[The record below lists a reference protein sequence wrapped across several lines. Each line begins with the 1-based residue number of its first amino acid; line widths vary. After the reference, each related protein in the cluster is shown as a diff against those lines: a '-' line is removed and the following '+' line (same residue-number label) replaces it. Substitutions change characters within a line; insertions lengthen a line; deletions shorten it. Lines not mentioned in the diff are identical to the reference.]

1 MSLTVKEV
9 LYKEND
15 DEVKGE
21 SRGSRA
27 VFSSDRLSGSSAR
40 HPHQPL
46 KKAGE
51 VPRGCLLLTWDF
63 SETLPRRRS

>member
-21 SRGSRA
+21 SKLHDSFQNGSC
-27 VFSSDRLSGSSAR
+27 FL
-40 HPHQPL
+40 L
-46 KKAGE
+46 KMG
-51 VPRGCLLLTWDF
+51 
-63 SETLPRRRS
+63 RRWVVIHSRSQLVLYKKREYN